1 MLPSRPLRAGK
12 FYGTMIY
19 LNQSN
24 LDRSIRIIVGLSM
37 LIAGWTH
44 LVTGVWGI
52 ALEIFGWVPLITGL
66 VGWCPVYA
74 LLGVS
79 TRKTGS
85 RVQAKDPS

>member
-1 MLPSRPLRAGK
+1 MSYA
-12 FYGTMIY
+12 
-19 LNQSN
+19 NQSN
-24 LDRSIRIIVGLSM
+24 LDRSIRIIAGLVM

-66 VGWCPVYA
+66 AGWCPVYA
-74 LLGVS
+74 LLGIS

-85 RVQAKDPS
+85 RIQVKDPS